1 MTDLNIF
8 EANMTRYRLIIGQY
22 EGTRNEMCFFTWLDN
37 DVGGKTFTWEKGSSL
52 YGSYV
57 TEKSSIGISDLSGIL
72 SYIKSYYPEFI
83 ENLYQFNKNY
93 YYDQR
98 G

>member
-1 MTDLNIF
+1 MTKLHVF
-8 EANMTRYRLIIGQY
+8 EANMTRYKLIVGQY
-22 EGTRNEMCFFTWLDN
+22 EGTNNKEYFFTWLLN
-37 DVGGKTFTWEKGSSL
+37 GTGGKTFTWKKGSSL

-72 SYIKSYYPEFI
+72 SYIQEQYPESI
-83 ENLYQFNKNY
+83 DNLYQFNKNY
-93 YYDQR
+93 YYTQR

>member
-8 EANMTRYRLIIGQY
+8 EANMTRYKLIIGQY
-22 EGTRNEMCFFTWLDN
+22 EGTRNEMCFFTWLDTE
-37 DVGGKTFTWEKGSSL
+37 VGGKTFTWEKGSSL

-57 TEKSSIGISDLSGIL
+57 ADKSSIGIGDLSGIL
-72 SYIKSYYPEFI
+72 SYIQIYYPEFI

>member
-1 MTDLNIF
+1 MAELKIF
-8 EANMTRYRLIIGQY
+8 EANMTRYKLVIGRY
-22 EGTRNEMCFFTWLDN
+22 EEAHNEMCFFTWLD
-37 DVGGKTFTWEKGSSL
+37 VGTGGKTFTWEKGSSL

-57 TEKSSIGISDLSGIL
+57 TDKSSIGIGDLSGIL
-72 SYIKSYYPEFI
+72 SYIQIQYPEFI

-98 G
+98 S